1 MFAMKFKT
9 IGTNILLYRK
19 ERGYTQEVLAEKA
32 GISTSY
38 LGQIE
43 RGNKGKSFAMET
55 LFAIAKALEVE
66 PEELIKKKI

>member
-19 ERGYTQEVLAEKA
+19 ERGYTQEELAEKA

-38 LGQIE
+38 
-43 RGNKGKSFAMET
+43 MEN
-55 LFAIAKALEVE
+55 FK
-66 PEELIKKKI
+66 IKD

>member
-1 MFAMKFKT
+1 MFAMKFKV

-19 ERGYTQEVLAEKA
+19 ERGYTQLMLAEKA

-43 RGNKGKSFAMET
+43 RGNKGKSFAMDT
-55 LFAIAKALEVE
+55 LFSIAKALEVE
-66 PEELIKKKI
+66 PEELMKKKI